1 MTRPQ
6 SGASTCTGAGPSG
19 GSGGVNNE
27 AVMLSLAGATM
38 RESACDFSL
47 TQSAG
52 EEHDDVVALKQ
63 KLMHAFDALARK
75 QPVPSVGALIKALRK
90 PMGGSRR
97 ERR

>member
-1 MTRPQ
+1 
-6 SGASTCTGAGPSG
+6 
-19 GSGGVNNE
+19 
-27 AVMLSLAGATM
+27 
-38 RESACDFSL
+38 ACDFSL